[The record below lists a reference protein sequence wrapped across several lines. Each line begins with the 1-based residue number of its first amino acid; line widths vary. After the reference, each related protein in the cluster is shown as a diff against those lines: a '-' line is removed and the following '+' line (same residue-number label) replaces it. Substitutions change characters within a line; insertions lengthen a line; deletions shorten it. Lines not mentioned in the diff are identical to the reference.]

1 MRDEHSSIQR
11 GEGPE
16 GCGAEHS
23 EGLWVPPGPP
33 KKIEPHR
40 TVKLP
45 DSLEN
50 RSSPPRSAGVS
61 LATRGRAEL
70 KSVLLFPFFDWTV
83 VILCA
88 RTGRFV
94 AGRKEGGASGGH

>member
-1 MRDEHSSIQR
+1 MNIHPFREEKDLRDV
-11 GEGPE
+11 
-16 GCGAEHS
+16 
-23 EGLWVPPGPP
+23 GLNTLKVSGFHP
-33 KKIEPHR
+33 KKTEPHR